1 MVEGKEVT
9 VRACKR
15 LGRGW
20 AQPWL
25 PSTSASTGWWGA
37 STLRDVED
45 GVCGGKAPGCISSSA
60 EQAVEMDGMGLTE
73 SERR

>member
-45 GVCGGKAPGCISSSA
+45 GVCGGKGPRLHIIVSRTGYG
-60 EQAVEMDGMGLTE
+60 DGWDGADGV
-73 SERR
+73 